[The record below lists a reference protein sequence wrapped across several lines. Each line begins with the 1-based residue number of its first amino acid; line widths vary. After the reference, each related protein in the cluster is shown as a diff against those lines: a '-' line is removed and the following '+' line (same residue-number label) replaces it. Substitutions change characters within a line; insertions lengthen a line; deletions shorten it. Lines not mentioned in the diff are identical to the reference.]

1 MNIKRSPICELKSE
15 YYMNSSQSYDNNGK
29 DACDWLTTSQVIQLL
44 DISRGTLY
52 RLESEGKLKP
62 VEMPGNKILKHR
74 RIRYSRVAV
83 EKLMLDFN
91 YDSSNRS
98 I

>member
-1 MNIKRSPICELKSE
+1 
-15 YYMNSSQSYDNNGK
+15 MNSSQKKENNLNYGEK
-29 DACDWLTTSQVIQLL
+29 WLTTAQVIQLL

-74 RIRYSRVAV
+74 RIRFSREDV
-83 EKLMLDFN
+83 ENLMLEFN
-91 YDSSNRS
+91 YDCLSNTL
-98 I
+98 